1 MFLSHL
7 LWLIC
12 LIAEVGLWRLTVTVI
27 RDGAIF
33 TAIKIL
39 VIFSWDGQVL
49 LKLMCSCRPD
59 IRPVNLSN
67 RTVDVNL
74 VCGVKCVR

>member
-1 MFLSHL
+1 M

-12 LIAEVGLWRLTVTVI
+12 LITEVGLWRLTVTVI
-27 RDGAIF
+27 RDGTIF
-33 TAIKIL
+33 TAIKML
-39 VIFSWDGQVL
+39 VIFYWDGQVL
-49 LKLMCSCRPD
+49 LKLMCSSRSD

-74 VCGVKCVR
+74 VYGVKCVR